1 MRALDGT
8 RIASILPALAA
19 MLAFPDALAATCTV
33 PGSHGS
39 IQAAV
44 DDASCD
50 PIQIAAGGYLE
61 SPLVTRSLSLVGAGI
76 GATTIWGRV
85 LADGSAI
92 LVFVDQLMV
101 SSGCPGPALSAVNG
115 ARLRSGD
122 VRAEKSASAGC
133 NVVGRIFAD
142 GFEDA

>member
-1 MRALDGT
+1 MGRRRCHRVHLPLLAL
-8 RIASILPALAA
+8 IAALASH
-19 MLAFPDALAATCTV
+19 DALAVTCTV

-50 PIQIAAGGYLE
+50 PIQVAAGGHLE
-61 SPLVTRSLSLVGAGI
+61 SPLITRSLSLVGAGI

-115 ARLRSGD
+115 AQLRSGD
-122 VRAEKSASAGC
+122 VRAEKSAAAGC